1 MTDSRLE
8 RVIVVPRN
16 GYINRLQA
24 WASSAILAQ
33 DMGVNLHVMWD
44 PEEGIASASANDLFD
59 PAFVRDRFI
68 SADTVTDIVGGQHSD
83 LPRYLT
89 RDDDRGLLI
98 LAGHDRGEQS
108 FMARL
113 VDQLHGPASP
123 STLVVIAGGKFA
135 LPTTTNFQERRGEFY
150 RSLDWHVEIRERV
163 RQSLADREPYYG
175 LHIRGTDRS
184 RDAPTT
190 LQIRRALHRLLGEG
204 RSRSLFITADTPQ
217 SRSRWMG
224 IAEQTGFLPWVTD
237 HDIGDRG
244 ITTAGLDAM
253 VDWQILAGSI
263 GSTYSRTS
271 TFGEEAAI
279 AGDYADVAI
288 PLRAPVAIRAWR
300 DASAW
305 GHALMTYPKRHRV
318 R

>member
-8 RVIVVPRN
+8 RVIVIPRN

-44 PEEGIASASANDLFD
+44 PEGIAPASANDLFD

-68 SADTVTDIVGGQHSD
+68 SADTVTDIVGGHHSE

-135 LPTTTNFQERRGEFY
+135 LPTTAYFRERRREFY

-184 RDAPTT
+184 REAPSTRQVT
-190 LQIRRALHRLLGEG
+190 RALHRLWSYGE
-204 RSRSLFITADTPQ
+204 SRSIFVTADTAPA
-217 SRSRWMG
+217 RLRW
-224 IAEQTGFLPWVTD
+224 IAFAEGVGFQAWTAD
-237 HDIGDRG
+237 HDVRDRGDR
-244 ITTAGLDAM
+244 AASRDAM
-253 VDWQILAGSI
+253 VDWLVLAASI
-263 GSTYSRTS
+263 TSTYSQTS
-271 TFGEEAAI
+271 TFGEEAAV
-279 AGDYADVAI
+279 AGGYVAEAI
-288 PLRAPVAIRAWR
+288 PLTATRIRRLSRTTRDWTLAAVKRARRQLRA
-300 DASAW
+300 
-305 GHALMTYPKRHRV
+305 
-318 R
+318 